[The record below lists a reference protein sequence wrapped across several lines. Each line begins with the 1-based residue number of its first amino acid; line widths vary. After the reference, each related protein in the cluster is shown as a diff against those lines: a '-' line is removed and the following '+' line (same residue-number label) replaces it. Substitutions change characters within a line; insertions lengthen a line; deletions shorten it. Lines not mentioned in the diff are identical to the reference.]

1 MGKDSRMRVSHTLI
15 VPNRMEEIR
24 TITVALEEF
33 CEQQNLSSEVLFQT
47 QISLEE
53 IFTNVVSYAH
63 DDDQEHEV
71 EIIFSREDKTIAVE
85 ILDDGHP
92 FNPLQDAPELD
103 VGSSLEDRAIG
114 GAGVRMAKR
123 LMTELRYQHNGA
135 RNHLTMIKEI

>member
-1 MGKDSRMRVSHTLI
+1 MGKDGRMQFSRTLI

-24 TITVALEEF
+24 TIQVVLEEF
-33 CEQQNLSSEVLFQT
+33 SEQQGLSLEALFQT

-71 EIIFSREDKTIAVE
+71 EIIFSREGETITIE
-85 ILDDGHP
+85 ILDDGSP
-92 FNPLQDAPELD
+92 FNPLQEAPELD
-103 VGSSLEDRAIG
+103 VESSLEDRGIG
-114 GAGVRMAKR
+114 GAGIRLAKE
-123 LMTELRYQHNGA
+123 LMTELRYQRNGA

>member
-1 MGKDSRMRVSHTLI
+1 MDRVSHTLI
-15 VPNRMEEIR
+15 VPNRMEEIQ
-24 TITVALEEF
+24 TIAVALEEF
-33 CEQQNLSSEVLFQT
+33 CEQQDLSSEVLFPT
-47 QISLEE
+47 QLSLEE

-71 EIIFSREDKTIAVE
+71 EIIFSREGEAITIE

-92 FNPLQDAPELD
+92 FNPLEDAPELD
-103 VGSSLEDRAIG
+103 VESSLEDRGIG
-114 GAGVRMAKR
+114 GAGIRLAKQ